1 MQNERG
7 ACNISDLA
15 RYARFTGVN
24 AHARSPARPGGVGRG
39 ARAYGYAAFR
49 TRNFAKFARGE
60 SRELLLYELAHR
72 DVASVIYNYKIEVSS
87 QKILIKQYVRR
98 PYFTLR

>member
-1 MQNERG
+1 MY
-7 ACNISDLA
+7 ISDRFQTSRVTALA
-15 RYARFTGVN
+15 LYARFTGVD
-24 AHARSPARPGGVGRG
+24 AHARGVSGGG
-39 ARAYGYAAFR
+39 RAYGYAAFR

>member
-1 MQNERG
+1 MNALR
-7 ACNISDLA
+7 ARPLA
-15 RYARFTGVN
+15 RGV
-24 AHARSPARPGGVGRG
+24 SGGG
-39 ARAYGYAAFR
+39 RAYGYAAFR